1 MVYSEIQD
9 LCNLRKI
16 TIKELCSTIGMSY
29 QGLKTSLETNKLSSD
44 KIVLL
49 CKSLLITPNDFFD
62 WKLNTSAQQI
72 QTGCVGNAQYMD
84 TRAVD
89 LLQEQLSIKDKQLCE
104 AQEQISRL
112 INLLSR

>member
-1 MVYSEIQD
+1 MTYCELKDLSEIKGVTLQ
-9 LCNLRKI
+9 
-16 TIKELCSTIGMSY
+16 
-29 QGLKTSLETNKLSSD
+29 SLADEVNMTRTGFRSSIENQTLPIS
-44 KIVLL
+44 KVGAL
-49 CKSLLITPNDFFD
+49 CKKIGISPNDFFS
-62 WKLNTSAQQI
+62 WKSNTAPQQI